1 MVYVLDSLSL
11 LVEYFLLAA
20 NPRSDAY
27 PRIVVYPYS
36 DTGMVISSPTSIA
49 KTLALK
55 LVFLSIFIS
64 FFVGMCKYTINNLD
78 SNTFLKKC
86 WGNVRLEL
94 RMHYDGNCGAFI
106 FLLIVNDLWQN
117 VRIRDFFMLIFWT
130 TM

>member
-1 MVYVLDSLSL
+1 MITSTLYLKIVSHYAIRIMVYVLDSLSL

-55 LVFLSIFIS
+55 LVFLSIFITS
-64 FFVGMCKYTINNLD
+64 VL
-78 SNTFLKKC
+78 
-86 WGNVRLEL
+86 
-94 RMHYDGNCGAFI
+94 
-106 FLLIVNDLWQN
+106 
-117 VRIRDFFMLIFWT
+117 
-130 TM
+130 

>member
-1 MVYVLDSLSL
+1 MYKDLIITSTLPYLKIVSHYAIRIMVYVLDSLSL

-64 FFVGMCKYTINNLD
+64 FV
-78 SNTFLKKC
+78 C
-86 WGNVRLEL
+86 WYVQIYNK
-94 RMHYDGNCGAFI
+94 
-106 FLLIVNDLWQN
+106 
-117 VRIRDFFMLIFWT
+117 
-130 TM
+130 